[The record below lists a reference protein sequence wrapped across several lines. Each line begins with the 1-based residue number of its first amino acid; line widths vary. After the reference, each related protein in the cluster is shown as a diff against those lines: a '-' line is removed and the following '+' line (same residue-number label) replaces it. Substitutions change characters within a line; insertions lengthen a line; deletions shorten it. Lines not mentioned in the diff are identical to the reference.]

1 MEPELDN
8 WGVVELVYLAAHGDE
23 AVAVLNLLD
32 IFFSR
37 CLCCDLTQHCL
48 GGRWLQTHEGG
59 SEKCVVVKRKGKGGV
74 MD

>member
-23 AVAVLNLLD
+23 AVAVLNLLGV
-32 IFFSR
+32 FFSR

-48 GGRWLQTHEGG
+48 GGQ
-59 SEKCVVVKRKGKGGV
+59 VVANP
-74 MD
+74 